1 MNKALSL
8 KKPLLLWSL
17 ASLFFAFQF
26 ILRLSTGILR
36 EEIIQKFAI
45 DTIAFGSLA
54 GYYYLGYAGM
64 QLPIGIM
71 LDKFSFRIVAF
82 ISISVTSLGVLV
94 FAASS
99 NFNQLIIGRLMIG
112 AGSAVGF
119 LSVNK
124 ITRTYFPA
132 KYHSM
137 ILGFAFTFGLVGAVF
152 GITPMKL
159 LFTHFG
165 YYYTFYSLAAVG
177 FIIGLIILVI
187 KNDDTSSNSHAVP
200 DSKSS
205 ILKLLCNPTILLIG
219 FFDALMVGA
228 LEGFADLWA
237 IPFFKQIYQMDDMES
252 NLVTSFVYIGMCF
265 GGPVLALMANLVKSP
280 NFVITITGLVMTI
293 IFVILLSFP
302 SLNFFVTSSLMFSL
316 GIFCCYQVLI
326 FTIVGN
332 LVTEKSVGLAV
343 AIVNCINMS
352 FGHFFHKIMS
362 YLISYNWDGLLS
374 ESGTPIYSRYDFIM
388 AISIIPICCLIGIL
402 GLWYLSRK
410 LKTQISIKGL
420 VGEKVSS

>member
-17 ASLFFAFQF
+17 ATLFFAFQF

-45 DTIAFGSLA
+45 DTIAFGTFA

-71 LDKFSFRIVAF
+71 LDKFNFRIVTF
-82 ISISVTSLGVLV
+82 LSILVTSLGTLTFV
-94 FAASS
+94 ASID
-99 NFNQLIIGRLMIG
+99 FNYLLIGRFMIG

-119 LSVNK
+119 LSVAK
-124 ITRTYFPA
+124 ITRSSFPA
-132 KYHSM
+132 KYHSLM
-137 ILGFAFTFGLVGAVF
+137 LGLSFTFGLLGAVF

-165 YYYTFYSLAAVG
+165 YDVTFNSLALVG
-177 FIIGLIILVI
+177 FIIGLMILLV
-187 KNDDTSSNSHAVP
+187 KTDDTRSNSNTS
-200 DSKSS
+200 DSEPS
-205 ILKLLCNPTILLIG
+205 ILKLLLNPTILFIG
-219 FFDALMVGA
+219 VCGGLMVGA
-228 LEGFADLWA
+228 LEGFADVWA
-237 IPFFKQIYQMDDMES
+237 IPFFKQVYQMNDMES

-265 GGPVLALMANLVKSP
+265 GGPILALIANLSKSS
-280 NFVITITGLVMTI
+280 NFIIIMTGLLTVA
-293 IFVILLSFP
+293 IFSILLYCP
-302 SLNFFVTSSLMFSL
+302 SLSFFTSSSLMFLL

-326 FTIVGN
+326 FTVVGN
-332 LVTEKSVGLAV
+332 LVTDKSAGIAI

-362 YLISYNWDGLLS
+362 NLISYNWDGLLS
-374 ESGTPIYSRYDFIM
+374 ESAVPIYSRFDFIM
-388 AISIIPICCLIGIL
+388 AISIIPICCFIGIT
-402 GLWYLSRK
+402 GFWYLSKRSK
-410 LKTQISIKGL
+410 TKTQIL
-420 VGEKVSS
+420 MEEETVAV